1 MEPKNQQQTVEEHRG
16 LVSDTATALAQGF
29 GAGVGGVGAH
39 KVFNTVSG
47 RLSAL
52 RKGASKR

>member
-1 MEPKNQQQTVEEHRG
+1 MEPKKQPHIVEEHRG
-16 LVSDTATALAQGF
+16 LVSDTATAVAQGF

-39 KVFNTVSG
+39 KVLNTVSG

-52 RKGASKR
+52 RKSAPKR